1 MFPLTSD
8 IDYFDLLR
16 LAEPRLPATRSGFWF
31 DCMAR
36 FRAVT
41 SAGPSVR
48 SSDLWCSDNSRKTLS
63 PFAVSS
69 SSHLTTVLSFAAPPN
84 VAVCGQPVCQLY
96 RAMVLNLH
104 PLGHPRDPLAN
115 ALGNTLQCQH
125 A

>member
-1 MFPLTSD
+1 MSPLTSD

-69 SSHLTTVLSFAAPPN
+69 SSTSRRSCPLRLRR
-84 VAVCGQPVCQLY
+84 VAVCGEPVCQLH
-96 RAMVLNLH
+96 RAVVLNLH
-104 PLGHPRDPLAN
+104 PLGQPRDPRAN
-115 ALGNTLQCQH
+115 ALGKTL
-125 A
+125 